1 MVKVAPTPEQAPLL
15 ENETGNPESLLAA
28 TVNAVAWIH
37 VGGACTVTVIVWGVP
52 AVAAP
57 APPAGAPA
65 PTIKPAPSNAA
76 ATRFV
81 LSILMK
87 VASNVRSRRSG

>member
-1 MVKVAPTPEQAPLL
+1 MAKVAPTPEQAPLL

-57 APPAGAPA
+57 APPAGAPT
-65 PTIKPAPSNAA
+65 PIKAAPSNAA
-76 ATRFV
+76 ATRLV